1 MNKNYDLSWKLRHK
15 GNIKVYEINT
25 TVKSNGYYPATFNAG
40 AFPKDFD
47 TIKMEVTFR
56 RNYYT
61 TAIGASSYRYKYKPL
76 STEISSGAH
85 LNSHVGLWPSDAS
98 GPNVGIEY
106 KNIYESNRPFADTQY
121 FSNMDI
127 NCPNRTTSSI
137 TSAGVNMPITGSITM
152 EIPNPLLTTVGK
164 RVQFVCQP
172 SVTYE
177 VSYYTDSY
185 EYVTEDIQLQA
196 GVTINWKSD
205 GTFEVIF
212 SPLPALGKS
221 GNTVWSIK
229 ISGHGTK
236 DIA

>member
-1 MNKNYDLSWKLRHK
+1 MNKNYDLTWKLKHK

-25 TVKSNGYYPATFNAG
+25 TVNKNGYYPASINIG

-47 TIKMEVTFR
+47 SIKVEVTFT

-61 TAIGASSYRYKYKPL
+61 TAIGTSTYRYKYKPF
-76 STEISSGAH
+76 STTVPDGAH
-85 LNSHVGLWPSDAS
+85 LNSHIGLWPSDAP

-127 NCPNRTTSSI
+127 NCPGRTTSAI
-137 TSAGVNMPITGSITM
+137 TTAGVNMPITGSITM
-152 EIPNPLLTTVGK
+152 EIPNPLLTTIGK
-164 RVQFVCQP
+164 RVEIVCQP

-177 VSYYTDSY
+177 VSYYNSTYD
-185 EYVTEDIQLQA
+185 YVTEDIQLQA
-196 GVTINWKSD
+196 GVTISWKSD
-205 GTFEVIF
+205 GTLNFNF
-212 SPLPALGKS
+212 ASLPALLTR

-229 ISGHGTK
+229 LSGHGTK